1 VKIAFSSTFLGR
13 RGDCV
18 QMYNLAHYNETI
30 LGNESIILSANYDG
44 AWEKYPDAS
53 EKFKK
58 RFEVFEH
65 SLSDQ
70 PGGAFNQYYSNVDE
84 VDKIIKEQG
93 VDALYIIKGCST
105 PFMSRIVPNLVHY
118 LFLSDPSHYD
128 GDPSRGDKFAFISDW
143 LARQCKQRF
152 GLDKDSVSWM
162 VDIQDVE
169 GDLRSELGIPPEALV
184 LGYHGGHDCFS
195 LPWVGGP
202 IKQALNAREDMYLIL
217 MNVDRALTP
226 VNFDH
231 PRLKFLPGTADMDRK
246 TRFIKTCDA
255 MLHARNCGETF
266 GSSCAEFSLLNRPI
280 IGSNTVE
287 DRCHIDILGDKFMG
301 YNNPEDLYNIL
312 MNITKDYIKSQNWD
326 CYSEKYSPE
335 PVMRSFHDIFL
346 KDLSK

>member
-1 VKIAFSSTFLGR
+1 
-13 RGDCV
+13 
-18 QMYNLAHYNETI
+18 MYNLAHYNETI

-58 RFEVFEH
+58 RFQVFEH
-65 SLSDQ
+65 GLSEQ
-70 PGGAFNQYYSNVDE
+70 PGGPFNLYYSNVDE

-105 PFMSRIVPNLVHY
+105 PFMSRVVPNLIHY
-118 LFLSDPSHYD
+118 LFLSNSSHYD

-143 LARQCKQRF
+143 LALQCKQTF
-152 GLDKDSVSWM
+152 NLDHASVPWM
-162 VDIQDVE
+162 VDIADP
-169 GDLRSELGIPPEALV
+169 GSDLREELGIPSDALV

-202 IKQALNAREDMYLIL
+202 IRQVLNSRQDLHIIM
-217 MNVDRALTP
+217 MNVDRTLTP
-226 VNFDH
+226 IDFDH

-246 TRFIKTCDA
+246 AKFIKTCDA

-280 IGSNTVE
+280 IGCRDVP
-287 DRCHIDILGDKFMG
+287 DRCHIDILGEKFIG
-301 YNNPEDLYNIL
+301 YSNPQELYDIL
-312 MNITKDYIKSQNWD
+312 TTISKDFIAGQNWD

-335 PVMRSFHDIFL
+335 PVMKKFKEIFL
-346 KDLSK
+346 DGLSK